1 MKLVTPL
8 SKAKGMGAAKDGTEH
23 FWQQRLTAL
32 ILIPLS
38 LWLGFSLAALPQAD
52 YSTVLEWLQSPFNSI
67 ALILFLM
74 TSLYH
79 GQMGV
84 QVVIEDYIASTPL
97 KLTLI
102 IANKLLSLIAAV
114 VAVFAIIKLAI
125 A

>member
-38 LWLGFSLAALPQAD
+38 LWFGFSLAALPQAD
-52 YSTVLEWLQSPFNSI
+52 YSTVLAWLQSPFNSI